1 MKTSSR
7 RTVSDLE
14 NLSKFDPMNAEQL
27 KTKPLQILKSV
38 FGYNEFRDTQA
49 EIIDRTI
56 SGKDS
61 MVIMPTGGGK
71 SMCYQIPALAM
82 DGFTLVVSPLIA
94 LMQDQVMALK
104 AAGVNAAAMNSQ
116 LSQDQKRALGV
127 QLEKGEIQLLYVSP
141 EVAVKEGFINYVKTL
156 NVNLIAVDEAHCVS
170 VWGNDFRPEYAQL
183 HLLIKAVPNIPHI
196 ALTATA
202 DKATQKDISK
212 QLQLTEPK
220 TYLSSFERKNISSI
234 VVPGQNRMKE
244 ILRFLEA
251 HPNDAGIIYTLSR
264 KAAEDVAQKLFNLG
278 HEAAHYHGAMSTE
291 DRNKVQ
297 NDFKNDDVKIVC
309 ATIAFGMGIDKSNI
323 RWVIHYNLPKN
334 LESYYQEIGR
344 SGRDGAPA
352 ETMLFFSYRDVQVLK
367 GFIEDSQA
375 DQRFKEVQR
384 AKLERMLEYCQ
395 ATNCRT
401 NVVLSYFGEHRDEP
415 CNRCDNCL
423 NPPKKFDGTLMTQK
437 VLSGVKRL
445 KEKVAI
451 TTLINV
457 LRGSQNQEVYQNN
470 FQEIKTYGALKEVA
484 YFDLFQY
491 ITQLVNQGI
500 LEIDYT
506 DHHRLKVTQLGD
518 KVLFK
523 GKTVELSLP
532 IDRKAKPASKT
543 ERFKSENKTEAFE
556 KTLFEELRKKRKELA
571 AERKVPAYVVFS
583 DKALQAMATAKPL
596 NLSAFEEIPGVG
608 QAKLEQYGSI
618 FIELIR
624 NHVITAEGPKNLK
637 GKTYMQTLDLLNKG
651 KTPEEIAE
659 QRKLNLTTV
668 YSHLAMLYSKGE
680 DLDLNKYVNKNIQN
694 IVIEK
699 WKELD
704 HPKELKTMFSALDE
718 KIPYHQIRLSIAIT
732 ERENGL

>member
-1 MKTSSR
+1 MSTEAKQTSKSP
-7 RTVSDLE
+7 
-14 NLSKFDPMNAEQL
+14 LS
-27 KTKPLQILKSV
+27 ILKKV
-38 FGYNEFRDTQA
+38 FGYKEFRDTQA
-49 EIIDRTI
+49 QIIDRTI

-71 SMCYQIPALAM
+71 SMCYQIPALALE
-82 DGFTLVVSPLIA
+82 GFALVVSPLIA

-104 AAGVNAAAMNSQ
+104 STGVNAAAMNSQ
-116 LSQDQKRALGV
+116 LSQDQKRDLGI
-127 QLEKGEIQLLYVSP
+127 QLENGEIKLLYVSP
-141 EVAVKEGFINYVKTL
+141 EVAVKEGFINYMKTL
-156 NVNLIAVDEAHCVS
+156 NVNLVAVDEAHCVS

-183 HLLIKAVPNIPHI
+183 HLLIQALPNVPHI

-202 DKATQKDISK
+202 DKATQKDIAK
-212 QLQLTEPK
+212 QLQLTESK
-220 TYLSSFERKNISSI
+220 TFLSSFERKNISSN

-244 ILRFLEA
+244 IMRFLET

-264 KAAEDVAQKLFNLG
+264 KSAEQVAQKLFSIG
-278 HEAAHYHGAMSTE
+278 YEAAHYHGAMSAE
-291 DRNKVQ
+291 DRNQVQ

-344 SGRDGAPA
+344 SGRDGSPA
-352 ETMLFFSYRDVQVLK
+352 ETMLFFSFRDVQVLK
-367 GFIEDSQA
+367 SFIEDSQA
-375 DQRFKEVQR
+375 DQKFKEVQR

-401 NVVLSYFGEHRDEP
+401 NVVLSYFGEHREEP
-415 CNRCDNCL
+415 CGRCDNCL

-437 VLSGVKRL
+437 VLSGCKRL
-445 KEKVAI
+445 KECVAI

-457 LRGSQNQEVYQNN
+457 LRGSQNQEIYQNN
-470 FQEIKTYGALKEVA
+470 YQEIKTYGALKEVA

-506 DHHRLKVTQLGD
+506 EHHRLKVTELGD
-518 KVLFK
+518 KVLFS
-523 GKTVELSLP
+523 GKKVELSLP
-532 IDRKAKPASKT
+532 IDRKAAKAKSKT

-571 AERKVPAYVVFS
+571 KEKNVPAYLVFS

-608 QAKLEQYGSI
+608 QAKLEQYGNT

-624 NHVITAEGPKNLK
+624 GHVITAEGPKNLK
-637 GKTYMQTLDLLNKG
+637 GKTYIQTLNLLKQG
-651 KTPEEIAE
+651 KTPEEISKE
-659 QRKLNLTTV
+659 RDISTTTV
-668 YSHLAMLYSKGE
+668 YSHMAMLYANGE
-680 DLDLNKYVNKNIQN
+680 DLDLNQYVNKNIQN
-694 IVIEK
+694 IVLEK
-699 WKELD
+699 WEELEQ
-704 HPKELKTMFSALDE
+704 PKELKVMFAALDE
-718 KIPYHQIRLSIAIT
+718 KIPYHQIRLSLAIY
-732 ERENGL
+732 ERNS

>member
-1 MKTSSR
+1 MNSETLNNSKTS
-7 RTVSDLE
+7 
-14 NLSKFDPMNAEQL
+14 LS
-27 KTKPLQILKSV
+27 PLQILKNV

-49 EIIDRTI
+49 EIIERTI

-82 DGFTLVVSPLIA
+82 DGFALIISPLIA
-94 LMQDQVMALK
+94 LMQDQIMALK
-104 AAGVNAAAMNSQ
+104 AAGVSAAAMNSQ
-116 LSQDQKRALGV
+116 LSQDEKRELTQ
-127 QLEKGEIQLLYVSP
+127 QLENDEIKLLYVSP
-141 EVAVKEGFINYVKTL
+141 EVAVKEGFINYIKTL
-156 NVNLIAVDEAHCVS
+156 NVNLIGVDEAHCVS

-183 HLLIKAVPNIPHI
+183 HMLIQALPNIPHI

-202 DKATQKDISK
+202 DKATQKDIAA
-212 QLQLTEPK
+212 QLQLTSPV
-220 TYLSSFERKNISSI
+220 TFLSSFERKNISSV

-244 ILRFLEA
+244 IMRFLEA

-264 KAAEDVAQKLFNLG
+264 KSAEQLANKLFSLG
-278 HEAAHYHGAMSTE
+278 YEAAHYHGTMSAE

-352 ETMLFFSYRDVQVLK
+352 ETMLFFSFRDVQVLK

-375 DQRFKEVQR
+375 DQQFKEVQR

-423 NPPKKFDGTLMTQK
+423 NPPKKFDGTVMTQK
-437 VLSGVKRL
+437 VLSGCKRL

-457 LRGSQNQEVYQNN
+457 LRGSQNQEIYQNN
-470 FQEIKTYGALKEVA
+470 FQEVKTYGALSEVS

-506 DHHRLKVTQLGD
+506 DHHRLKVTELGER
-518 KVLFK
+518 VLFK
-523 GKTVELSLP
+523 GKKVELSLP
-532 IDRKAKPASKT
+532 VDRKAKPKSKT
-543 ERFKSENKTEAFE
+543 EKFKSENKTAAFE
-556 KTLFEELRKKRKELA
+556 NSLFEELRKKRKELA
-571 AERKVPAYVVFS
+571 LERKVPAYVVFS
-583 DKALQAMATAKPL
+583 DKSLQAMATAKPL

-608 QAKLEQYGSI
+608 QAKLDQYGAI

-624 NHVITAEGPKNLK
+624 SHVITAEGPKNLK
-637 GKTYMQTLDLLNKG
+637 GKTYLQTLSLIKAG
-651 KTPEEIAE
+651 KKPEEVAKEREI
-659 QRKLNLTTV
+659 NLTTV
-668 YSHLAMLYSKGE
+668 YSHLAMLYANGE
-680 DLDLNKYVNKNIQN
+680 DLDLDKYVNKNIQN

-699 WKELD
+699 WHELNQ
-704 HPKELKTMFSALDE
+704 PKELKAIYEALDE
-718 KIPYHQIRLSIAIT
+718 KIPYHQIRLSIAIAS
-732 ERENGL
+732 RHN